1 LLCEVITYD
10 LSGMDNSEFSDI
22 DEKFRLQLM
31 LKYDFPYSKST
42 AKLPPAIKQC
52 MSNLQGRLELSDDA
66 LRERLL
72 QQFESISLYR
82 RIFTNAECVD
92 IVIAELNDD
101 ADILD
106 TIYHKAEARLR
117 AQLKAI

>member
-1 LLCEVITYD
+1 MV
-10 LSGMDNSEFSDI
+10 
-22 DEKFRLQLM
+22 
-31 LKYDFPYSKST
+31 
-42 AKLPPAIKQC
+42 
-52 MSNLQGRLELSDDA
+52 NLQGRLELSDDA

-72 QQFESISLYR
+72 QQFKSISLYR
-82 RIFTNAECVD
+82 CIFTNAECVD
-92 IVIAELNDD
+92 IVMAELIDD

>member
-1 LLCEVITYD
+1 
-10 LSGMDNSEFSDI
+10 M
-22 DEKFRLQLM
+22 
-31 LKYDFPYSKST
+31 
-42 AKLPPAIKQC
+42 A
-52 MSNLQGRLELSDDA
+52 NLQGRLELSDDA

-82 RIFTNAECVD
+82 CIFTNAECVD
-92 IVIAELNDD
+92 IVMAEPIDD